1 MGGGPFLVYGSADMA
16 GHRTGSARASRP
28 GRPASTPPQQQ
39 RASGT
44 IRRSDLRPRPPKPA
58 KVAWP
63 VVVAGVALG
72 LLAVAWILAGR
83 PSQQGVN
90 VADASTSPAPSLHLP
105 RTTGVA
111 GLVSP
116 APPSAT
122 STAAVRATAT
132 PPAPTRRPTPTASE
146 PAPTESVPTESP
158 PGQVAAFTIIFPA
171 DGELVRDQSFNVIGN
186 GPPGATVTRDI
197 PLWFDDHVVVRE
209 DGNWLMPITLGQGEN
224 VLRFRVGDDRA
235 TELVIRVIY
244 QPRG

>member
-1 MGGGPFLVYGSADMA
+1 MAEYKARNGGRSQLRRLP
-16 GHRTGSARASRP
+16 
-28 GRPASTPPQQQ
+28 STPAQQQ

-44 IRRSDLRPRPPKPA
+44 IRRSDLRRRPPKPA

-90 VADASTSPAPSLHLP
+90 LADSSMSPAPSLQSP
-105 RTTGVA
+105 RTTAVA

-116 APPSAT
+116 APPSPT
-122 STAAVRATAT
+122 PTTAVRATAT
-132 PPAPTRRPTPTASE
+132 LPAPTRRPTPTASE
-146 PAPTESVPTESP
+146 PAPTESIPTETP
-158 PGQVAAFTIIFPA
+158 PGQVAALTIIFPA
-171 DGELVRDQSFNVIGN
+171 DGELVRDQSFNVVGN

-224 VLRFRVGDDRA
+224 VLRFRMGDDRS
-235 TELVIRVIY
+235 TEVVIRVIY